1 MGHDPRQVWA
11 KRVER
16 WADSGLTAKEF
27 AAETGLNANT
37 LMHWKWRLGAEARR
51 RERAPRPIVEPVRFV
66 EVTPPAPAAQELAS
80 AAPADPPPP
89 PVAPAL
95 GDEPLEVILRDG
107 LRIRVPVQFDAS
119 TLRRVVAALEAA
131 R

>member
-1 MGHDPRQVWA
+1 MGHDPREVWA

-16 WADSGLTAKEF
+16 WSDSGLTAKEF

-51 RERAPRPIVEPVRFV
+51 RQRVTRPVVEVAQFV
-66 EVTPPAPAAQELAS
+66 EVTPPVAVAPEPAVT
-80 AAPADPPPP
+80 APVVPPPEP
-89 PVAPAL
+89 APVIA
-95 GDEPLEVILRDG
+95 DEPLEVILRDG
-107 LRIRVPVQFDAS
+107 LRIRVPVQFDPGA
-119 TLRRVVAALEAA
+119 LRRVVAALELA

>member
-1 MGHDPRQVWA
+1 MPPTPREVWT

-16 WADSGLTAKEF
+16 WSDSGLTAKEY

-51 RERAPRPIVEPVRFV
+51 RQRATRPIVEAVQFV
-66 EVTPPAPAAQELAS
+66 EVTPPAAVAKTPAIPAS
-80 AAPADPPPP
+80 VAPP
-89 PVAPAL
+89 PVAAPVIA
-95 GDEPLEVILRDG
+95 DESLEVILRDG
-107 LRIRVPVQFDAS
+107 LRIRVPVQFDPGA
-119 TLRRVVAALEAA
+119 LRRVVAALELA